1 MELTIL
7 GMYGPYGKAGVGAAS
22 GYLVKEKDTA
32 LLLDMGS
39 GVLSRLINEIDITT
53 LSGIFISHL
62 HYDHTSDLLG
72 FRYLLE
78 EKNLPI
84 TIYTHKEDS
93 AWYKILFDHPL
104 FNVVNIDENTKVHV
118 GSLELSFFGMEHP
131 ITNYAVRIKGNN
143 KILVYTGDTSY
154 CDNIYNAIRGAD
166 CVIADCS
173 KPPQF
178 IGGHMPAT
186 KAIEIHQ
193 KSGVRIIAS
202 HLSPDYSPE
211 QLFADYEAIEVAK
224 ELVTY
229 KI

>member
-1 MELTIL
+1 MELKIL

-22 GYLVKEKDTA
+22 GYLVKQNDTT

-39 GVLSRLINEIDITT
+39 GVLSRLINEIDIAT

-62 HYDHTSDLLG
+62 HYDHTSDLLP

-78 EKNLPI
+78 ERNLPM

-104 FNVVNIDENTKVHV
+104 FNIVNIDENASVLLGDLH
-118 GSLELSFFGMEHP
+118 LSFFLMNHP
-131 ITNYAVRIKGNN
+131 ITNYAIRIVGDKT
-143 KILVYTGDTSY
+143 LVYTGDTTY
-154 CDNIYNAIRGAD
+154 CDNIYNAISGAD

-173 KPPQF
+173 KPPTF
-178 IGGHMPAT
+178 IGGHMSAT
-186 KAIEIHQ
+186 TAIELHK

-202 HLSPDYSPE
+202 HLSPDYSPDK
-211 QLFADYEAIEVAK
+211 LFADYDKIEVAK